1 MKRYMNILGTAWLA
15 ALLLTACTPD
25 KYDSVEA
32 SGLPVAANYADHIS
46 ITIDPEERYAY
57 LHFSSAVGVTPV
69 WLIDGTTYSSE
80 FTVKKFYDHAGTHN
94 VELRVKNANGISAD
108 AVSRSFDM
116 VIAEPKWVP
125 IDGDGNLWNAANKS
139 YGWRYLDD
147 DMSTSRP
154 NPVVTEGERSY
165 TFTLPEATSYRDQC
179 MMTFGNTNLTVE
191 DENQEYDFI
200 AVIES
205 SVAFTAGVKLYDR
218 TDANNYLFDEN
229 VDLKVG
235 TTRFFVRQVTA
246 MSPIAGGSGRNAKRL
261 ALRFYFGTNPDNTDI
276 TIRDIIFQKHQ

>member
-32 SGLPVAANYADHIS
+32 GGLPVAANYADHIS

-139 YGWRYLDD
+139 YGWSYLDD

-154 NPVVTEGERSY
+154 NPVVIEGERSY

-218 TDANNYLFDEN
+218 TDVNNYLFDEN
-229 VDLKVG
+229 VDLKAG

-246 MSPIAGGSGRNAKRL
+246 MSPIVGGSGRKAQRL